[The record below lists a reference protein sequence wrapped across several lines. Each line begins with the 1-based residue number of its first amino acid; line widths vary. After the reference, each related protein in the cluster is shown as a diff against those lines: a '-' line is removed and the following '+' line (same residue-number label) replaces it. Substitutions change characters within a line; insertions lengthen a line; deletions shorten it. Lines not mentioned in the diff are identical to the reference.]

1 MADMQRQHLY
11 FYSRPRE
18 GGDGNFRTMLSGY
31 LLFLFTPPRRG
42 RPQHYSRRKSKT
54 SNFYSRPREGG
65 DTTTI
70 SVHSVLLYFYSRP
83 REGGDEGC
91 QQTFEIDLYISIHAP
106 AKGVTITAYVPMK
119 RGYVFL
125 FTPPRRGR
133 QNTGWSVT
141 SNSYFYSRPREGGDM
156 SDHWIRTDTKLF
168 LFTPP
173 RRGRQHTFIIFISI
187 CVQLLSIM
195 HNAISLLFIFRT

>member
-1 MADMQRQHLY
+1 MWFGRYATSALV
-11 FYSRPRE
+11 
-18 GGDGNFRTMLSGY
+18 
-31 LLFLFTPPRRG
+31 FLFTPPRRG
-42 RPQHYSRRKSKT
+42 R
-54 SNFYSRPREGG
+54 REFP
-65 DTTTI
+65 DNAFRLFT
-70 SVHSVLLYFYSRP
+70 
-83 REGGDEGC
+83 
-91 QQTFEIDLYISIHAP
+91 ISIHAP
-106 AKGVTITAYVPMK
+106 AKGATITAYVPMK